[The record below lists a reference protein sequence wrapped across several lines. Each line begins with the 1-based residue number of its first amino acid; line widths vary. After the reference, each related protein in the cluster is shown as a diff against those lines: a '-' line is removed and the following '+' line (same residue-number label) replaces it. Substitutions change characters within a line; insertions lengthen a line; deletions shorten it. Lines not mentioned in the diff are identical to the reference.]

1 MDVDRAVESMVPT
14 LQRRYA
20 DGVSEKDVAKALQR
34 PGAFPPFLTA
44 LGILIVLVVI
54 GFLDATLSALS
65 VTTQAQ
71 LSPEFFAQ
79 IWAAQLVWGVAGPL
93 PIALGAFLCFWQI
106 APIAPN
112 LRLAHVV
119 TRALLAGL
127 AGTLLLFVLG
137 LLFGFVFWLLS
148 LGGIVGSDGRGFAV
162 LPLLFQSLGTFLQV
176 APVLV
181 LGAVLLW
188 GWLQRH
194 PPKQRLKGSLDEV

>member
-1 MDVDRAVESMVPT
+1 MTERD
-14 LQRRYA
+14 L
-20 DGVSEKDVAKALQR
+20 AKAIQR
-34 PGAFPPFLTA
+34 PGALPPFLTA
-44 LGILIVLVVI
+44 FGIFIALVVL
-54 GFLDATLSALS
+54 GFLGATLSALS
-65 VTTQAQ
+65 VSSQQGYPA
-71 LSPEFFAQ
+71 EFFLQ
-79 IWAAQLVWGVAGPL
+79 LWAAQLVWGLAGPL

-127 AGTLLLFVLG
+127 AGTFLLFLLG
-137 LLFGFVFWLLS
+137 LLFGFLLWVLS
-148 LGGIVGSDGRGFAV
+148 LAGLVDGGDFFGSGGAGVGI

-176 APVLV
+176 LPVLV

-194 PPKQRLKGSLDEV
+194 PPKQRLTGTLDEV

>member
-1 MDVDRAVESMVPT
+1 MTDDLARAI
-14 LQRRYA
+14 
-20 DGVSEKDVAKALQR
+20 QR
-34 PGAFPPFLTA
+34 PGALPPFLTA
-44 LGILIVLVVI
+44 VGIFVTLVVL
-54 GFLDATLSALS
+54 GFLGTALSALS
-65 VTTQAQ
+65 TTVQADLPLGFFGRLWFAQ
-71 LSPEFFAQ
+71 L
-79 IWAAQLVWGVAGPL
+79 IWGLAGPL

-137 LLFGFVFWLLS
+137 LVLTFVLWLLALAGLDGDGELFGA
-148 LGGIVGSDGRGFAV
+148 DGPAEVV
-162 LPLLFQSLGTFLQV
+162 LPLLFQSLATLLQV
-176 APVLV
+176 LPVLV

-194 PPKQRLKGSLDEV
+194 PPKVVAKGTLDEV